1 MLCSH
6 KTEGSKVN
14 RLQTKCFIASAGM
27 HSLLVLVLFV
37 APAFFLSEIR
47 QKNLPTLDLI
57 PSKAVD
63 DLMFGGG
70 SPKSAVT
77 PAPQTEMAPPPP
89 LSAKVEPHLPPEPA
103 PVKPPPNVAKPVK
116 TIEPEPTPPQPK
128 KIVPDPTATQ
138 PKKKPKETPPKSD
151 QPDATANEKPK
162 KPSIQPSLKKESE
175 NSDKEKL
182 AAKAQAKAQAEA
194 EVRAKDAQSKYLAKL
209 NNVQQKLGQN
219 LSSGT
224 DIAVP
229 GPGGEAY
236 ANYTQIVKSIY
247 QNEWMPPSDLADNS
261 ATVRV
266 EVSIARDGNVIVA
279 KVTQKSGTP
288 ALDKSVQRVLDSIK
302 FVAAFPLGATD
313 LKRSFIIDFNLK
325 AKRSSG

>member
-1 MLCSH
+1 M
-6 KTEGSKVN
+6 N
-14 RLQTKCFIASAGM
+14 RLHRRCFIASAAM

-37 APAFFLSEIR
+37 APAFFLSEIS

-70 SPKSAVT
+70 SPKPAVT
-77 PAPQTEMAPPPP
+77 PAPQKEMALPPP
-89 LSAKVEPHLPPEPA
+89 LSAQVEPQPPPEPA
-103 PVKPPPNVAKPVK
+103 PLKPPPKAAKPVK

-128 KIVPDPTATQ
+128 KIVPDPTSTQ
-138 PKKKPKETPPKSD
+138 IKKKPKETPQKAD
-151 QPDATANEKPK
+151 QTESTTKEKPK

-175 NSDKEKL
+175 SSDKEKQ

-194 EVRAKDAQSKYLAKL
+194 DARAKDAQSKYLAKL
-209 NNVQQKLGQN
+209 NNVQQKLGQS

-224 DIAVP
+224 DIDVP

-247 QNEWMPPSDLADNS
+247 QNEWMPPSELADNS

-266 EVSIARDGNVIVA
+266 EVSIARQGNVMTA
-279 KVTQKSGTP
+279 KVIQKSGIP

-313 LKRSFIIDFNLK
+313 SQRSFIIDFNLK

>member
-1 MLCSH
+1 
-6 KTEGSKVN
+6 
-14 RLQTKCFIASAGM
+14 M

-47 QKNLPTLDLI
+47 QKDLPTLDLI

-70 SPKSAVT
+70 SPKPAAT
-77 PAPQTEMAPPPP
+77 PAPQTEMALPPP
-89 LSAKVEPHLPPEPA
+89 LSAKVEPQPPPEPA
-103 PVKPPPNVAKPVK
+103 PLKPPPKAAKPVK
-116 TIEPEPTPPQPK
+116 TVEPEPTPPQPK
-128 KIVPDPTATQ
+128 KILPDPTSTQ
-138 PKKKPKETPPKSD
+138 LKKKPKETPPKAD
-151 QPDATANEKPK
+151 QPDTTAKEKPK

-175 NSDKEKL
+175 SSDKEKQ

-194 EVRAKDAQSKYLAKL
+194 DAKAKDAQAKYLARL
-209 NNVQQKLGQN
+209 NNLQQKLGQN

-247 QNEWMPPSDLADNS
+247 QNEWTPSGDLADNS

-266 EVSIARDGNVIVA
+266 EVIIARDGNVVTA
-279 KVTQKSGTP
+279 RVTQKSGTP

-313 LKRSFIIDFNLK
+313 HKRSFIIDFNLK